1 MAALLRAPRAFAP
14 WDAVLCGVAR
24 LLLIL
29 AHKATEVGKQ
39 EAKSFAALLAVF
51 QDRVLI
57 FHGDIHHH
65 RHLPCWQAAN
75 HVAGFDGAELRLLP
89 RAHAVMRIPIF
100 LVKAPE

>member
-1 MAALLRAPRAFAP
+1 MAALLRATRAFAP
-14 WDAVLCGVAR
+14 WDAVLCGLAR

-51 QDRVLI
+51 QHRGLI
-57 FHGDIHHH
+57 FHGQRPEH
-65 RHLPCWQAAN
+65 RQLPCWQAAN
-75 HVAGFDGAELRLLP
+75 YVAGFDGAELRLLP

-100 LVKAPE
+100 LVKAAE